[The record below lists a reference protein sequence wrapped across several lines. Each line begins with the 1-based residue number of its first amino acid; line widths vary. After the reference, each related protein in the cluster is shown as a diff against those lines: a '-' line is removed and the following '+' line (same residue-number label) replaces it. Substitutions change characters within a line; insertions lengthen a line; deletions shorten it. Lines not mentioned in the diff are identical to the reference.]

1 MIRSPASPGAAIA
14 RRAAWAFSTNLPTRI
29 TSSRP
34 RQLSGRLGDGS
45 ALTLA
50 TKSKLRLECI
60 PSCSLD
66 FVSSRKQQPG
76 EEPRKVLDG
85 TVELHSTGS
94 ASETDQRWM
103 RSYLVSPHGDTEDF
117 QRLRSHRVEND
128 LRRDTRHCLRTDW
141 NDGVRDVGKKGGE
154 GYVCGDPTGLYGGV

>member
-1 MIRSPASPGAAIA
+1 
-14 RRAAWAFSTNLPTRI
+14 
-29 TSSRP
+29 
-34 RQLSGRLGDGS
+34 
-45 ALTLA
+45 
-50 TKSKLRLECI
+50 
-60 PSCSLD
+60 
-66 FVSSRKQQPG
+66 
-76 EEPRKVLDG
+76 
-85 TVELHSTGS
+85 
-94 ASETDQRWM
+94 M